1 MEAAPFT
8 PADLEQLEA
17 HGIAQAEA
25 RRQLA
30 LMASPVAHAQ
40 LVRPCTLGDGIERL
54 SHERLVRLAVTHS
67 MTSTAHES
75 SMFVPASGAASRMF
89 KELLAALASGDPL
102 MPAEVRAR
110 AAAGDHDAAS
120 VVAFIDGLERFAFVG
135 ALDKA
140 LAHEGQE
147 LDALRR
153 DGPWRALLAACLDS
167 PGLGYAHSPKGLL
180 AFHREGG
187 TVRTA
192 FIEHLREA
200 SRLVRDARGVVK
212 LHFTVSPEHRMG
224 FATLLA
230 MEGPAL
236 ESELEAD
243 FDVEFSEQHPAT
255 DTLAGDP
262 AGGPFRD
269 ETGRLLFRPAG
280 HGALLRNVQESH
292 GDLVFL
298 KNIDNVA
305 VSRLKDETFRWS
317 AALLGYL
324 AELQKE
330 AHAHVAAVESGEAG
344 ATERAIA
351 FLNERFGGAVAAA
364 DREALIE
371 ALDRPMRVAGM
382 VPNTGEPGGGPF
394 WVRGSD
400 GGVTRQI
407 VEGAQ
412 VDPAS
417 PEQQAIAGRATHFNP
432 VFLACALRDR
442 HHQMHHLER
451 YVDPSAVIIARKS
464 HGGRELV
471 ALERPGLWNGA
482 MARWNT
488 VFVEVPLA
496 VFNPVKNVLD
506 LLRPEHQG

>member
-1 MEAAPFT
+1 MSDPQFT

-17 HGIAQAEA
+17 RGIAKAEA
-25 RRQLA
+25 VRQLE
-30 LMASPVAHAQ
+30 LMASPPGHAD
-40 LVRPCTLGDGIERL
+40 LVRPCTLGDGIESL

-75 SMFVPASGAASRMF
+75 SVFVPASGAATRMF
-89 KELLAALASGDPL
+89 KELLAAVATGEPL
-102 MPAEVRAR
+102 EPSQVRAR
-110 AAAGDHDAAS
+110 AGAGDREASS
-120 VVAFIDGLERFAFVG
+120 VVAFIDGLPQFAFCT

-140 LAHEGQE
+140 LAHQGLE
-147 LDALRR
+147 LEVLRR
-153 DGPWRALLAACLDS
+153 DGPWRPLLAAFLGT
-167 PGLGYAHSPKGLL
+167 PGLGYAQSPKGLL
-180 AFHREGG
+180 AFHREAGQP
-187 TVRTA
+187 RTA

-212 LHFTVSPEHRMG
+212 LHFTVSPEHRAG

-236 ESELEAD
+236 EAELETD

-255 DTLAGDP
+255 DTLAADP

-269 ETGRLLFRPAG
+269 EAGRLLFRPAG
-280 HGALLRNVQESH
+280 HGALLRNLQETR

-305 VSRLKDETFRWS
+305 VARLKDETFRWS
-317 AALLGYL
+317 AALMGYA
-324 AELQKE
+324 AELQHQ
-330 AHAHVAAVESGEAG
+330 AHACAASLEQGVPEAG
-344 ATERAIA
+344 ATATR
-351 FLNERFGGAVAAA
+351 FLADRFGETMAPD
-364 DREALIE
+364 DRDGLLA
-371 ALDRPMRVAGM
+371 ALDRPLRVAGM

-394 WVRGSD
+394 WVRAAD
-400 GGVTRQI
+400 GTITRQI
-407 VEGAQ
+407 VESAQ
-412 VDPAS
+412 VDSAS
-417 PEQQAIAGRATHFNP
+417 AEQMAIARRATHFNP

-442 HHQMHHLER
+442 HRRVHALER
-451 YVDPSAVIIARKS
+451 FVDPAAVIIARKS

-488 VFVEVPLA
+488 VFVEVPLV
-496 VFNPVKNVLD
+496 VFNPVKTVLD
-506 LLRPEHQG
+506 LLRPEHQA